1 LSFSGCEPAI
11 SRRREASSTLA
22 QEGRVRAET
31 SKSTQWQAINSS
43 LSTLDYLVRQAV
55 VIEEMF
61 SDKSQYTIV
70 SEITNFSAANSI
82 SQNLIDHAV

>member
-1 LSFSGCEPAI
+1 
-11 SRRREASSTLA
+11 
-22 QEGRVRAET
+22 VRAET

-43 LSTLDYLVRQAV
+43 LSTLDYLARQAV
-55 VIEEMF
+55 IIEEMF
-61 SDKSQYTIV
+61 SGKSQYTIV